1 MDNLTHSLVGL
12 AAAKSGLERLS
23 PGATAL
29 CVLAA
34 NSPDADIVVLLFRDR
49 WSFLQHHR
57 GITHALVGTFVLSV
71 LLPVLFLAGDFII
84 SRIRKRRLQVRF
96 VPLLIVSLLVTFT
109 HPVLDWTNNY
119 GIRPLL
125 PWSSKWFYGDFVFIV
140 DPFIWLIL
148 GSACFLLTTRTRFL
162 RLVWLF
168 LGVVLTLFIVF
179 NPRGGNFPYP
189 WLLRAIWL
197 TTMLGLV
204 LLFIKRV
211 GDRLGSKLAMTALVL
226 VIVYWGGLMFA
237 HSRAE
242 SYAFEQ
248 ATVVA
253 GKDEK
258 ISRLA
263 AMPTLA
269 NPFGWDCVFETDKA
283 TYRFHLTLGSE
294 ARASRIVRYE
304 RPTGSLARVLKEVSE
319 DRRTQIFL
327 GFARFPVAK
336 LSDEDCTSQ
345 TFLQLADL
353 RYTEPG
359 TSRGTFTL
367 ELPVD
372 CPDVQTVNP

>member
-1 MDNLTHSLVGL
+1 
-12 AAAKSGLERLS
+12 
-23 PGATAL
+23 
-29 CVLAA
+29 
-34 NSPDADIVVLLFRDR
+34 
-49 WSFLQHHR
+49 
-57 GITHALVGTFVLSV
+57 
-71 LLPVLFLAGDFII
+71 
-84 SRIRKRRLQVRF
+84 
-96 VPLLIVSLLVTFT
+96 
-109 HPVLDWTNNY
+109 
-119 GIRPLL
+119 
-125 PWSSKWFYGDFVFIV
+125 
-140 DPFIWLIL
+140 
-148 GSACFLLTTRTRFL
+148 
-162 RLVWLF
+162 
-168 LGVVLTLFIVF
+168 
-179 NPRGGNFPYP
+179 
-189 WLLRAIWL
+189 
-197 TTMLGLV
+197 MLGLV

-226 VIVYWGGLMFA
+226 VIVYWGGLLFA

-242 SYAFEQ
+242 SHAFEQ

-283 TYRFHLTLGSE
+283 TYRFHLTLGSK
-294 ARASRIVRYE
+294 ARASRTVRYE
-304 RPTGSLARVLKEVSE
+304 RPTGPLARVLKEVSE

-372 CPDVQTVNP
+372 CPDIQTVNP

>member
-57 GITHALVGTFVLSV
+57 GISHALVGTLVLSI
-71 LLPVLFLAGDFII
+71 LLPLLFLACDFII
-84 SRIRKRRLQVRF
+84 SKIRKRRLQVRF

-109 HPVLDWTNNY
+109 HPLLDWTNNY
-119 GIRPLL
+119 GIRPFL
-125 PWSSKWFYGDFVFIV
+125 PWSSNWFYGDFVFIV

-148 GSACFLLTTRTRFL
+148 GSGCFLLTTRTRFL

-168 LGVVLTLFIVF
+168 LGIVLTLFIVF

-189 WLLRAIWL
+189 WVLRAIWL

-204 LLFIKRV
+204 LLFIKKV
-211 GDRLGSKLAMTALVL
+211 GDRLGPKLAITSLV
-226 VIVYWGGLMFA
+226 VVVAYWGALMFA

-242 SYAFEQ
+242 ERAFEQ

-258 ISRLA
+258 VSRLA

-283 TYRFHLTLGSE
+283 TYRFHLTLGAE
-294 ARASRIVRYE
+294 APVSRIVKYE
-304 RPTGSLARVLKEVSE
+304 KPAGPLDRVLREISE

-336 LSDEDCTSQ
+336 LSAQDCTSQ
-345 TFLQLADL
+345 TFVQLADL

-367 ELPVD
+367 ELPID
-372 CPDVQTVNP
+372 CSTNLTVNP